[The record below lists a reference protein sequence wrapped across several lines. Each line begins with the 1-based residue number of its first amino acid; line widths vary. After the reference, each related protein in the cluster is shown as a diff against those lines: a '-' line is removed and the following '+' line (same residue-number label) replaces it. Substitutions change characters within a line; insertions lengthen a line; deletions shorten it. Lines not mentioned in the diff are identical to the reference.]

1 MYYALITGASKGIG
15 RAISIE
21 LAKRNIPVL
30 LIARSVVLLEQLAAE
45 IKDNYGVKTDYLSID
60 LSEPDA
66 DERILQWCLTNQ
78 YAVNI
83 LINNAGFGL
92 AGPFDQYSKKEN
104 ASLLQVN
111 IISLVQLCQA
121 FLPLLKAC
129 EKAYILNIASSS
141 AYQSVP
147 MLNLY
152 SSSKSFVLHFTRSL
166 SHELKGTS
174 ISVTAVSPG
183 PTDTDFPNR
192 AKMKDK
198 TKKTASKFHAT
209 PQSVAAIAVNA
220 MFSGKREVITGF
232 INKFQAF
239 MVWLLP
245 KSLVERTAA
254 GIYK

>member
-15 RAISIE
+15 KSIAIE
-21 LAKRNIPVL
+21 LAKRKIPVL
-30 LIARSVVLLEQLAAE
+30 LLARSGVLLEQLAAE
-45 IKDNYGVKTDYLSID
+45 IRDQYGVKADYLVMD
-60 LSEPDA
+60 LSEPDT
-66 DERILQWCLTNQ
+66 DEKILKWCQANQ
-78 YAVNI
+78 YTVNI
-83 LINNAGFGL
+83 LVNNAGYGL
-92 AGPFDQYSKKEN
+92 TGPFYEYSKKDN

-121 FLPLLKAC
+121 FLPMLKTC

-166 SHELKGTS
+166 SHELKGS
-174 ISVTAVSPG
+174 SVSVTAVSPG

-192 AKMKDK
+192 ANMNEK
-198 TKKTASKFHAT
+198 TKKTASKFHAS

-220 MFSGKREVITGF
+220 MFAGKREVITGF

-245 KSLVERTAA
+245 KTFVERIAA